1 MKKTLLVGALVLPLV
16 ALGTYFAFPRRPPP
30 AEQGLRSGT
39 FEPPREAPAFS
50 LDGSNGKKLSLRD
63 HLGKVVILG
72 FGYTF
77 CEEVCPVTLA
87 HLTEVYKKL
96 GSAARDVQVIYVT
109 VDPERD
115 SPERLR
121 RYLAAFHPSFL
132 GATGTPDDLAA
143 VQKAYGV
150 VAKQVVSRNPA
161 LPYAVDHSSSLYLVD
176 RQGKLL
182 GLVPFGTPAD
192 DIVHDLDLVLKMR
205 PSRVIPAG
213 AVTQDPHAPPGSVL
227 VNVNMIGFDPALI
240 EAKAGQPLKL
250 AFFRPN
256 EANCAREV
264 VFPDLGIRKELP
276 PGQIVVVDITP
287 PKSGPLGFECGM
299 KMLKGHLI
307 VR

>member
-1 MKKTLLVGALVLPLV
+1 MKKKLLVGALVLLLV
-16 ALGTYFAFPRRPPP
+16 ALGTYFALRETTR
-30 AEQGLRSGT
+30 AEQGLRCGT
-39 FEPPREAPAFS
+39 FEPPREAPTFS

-63 HLGKVVILG
+63 HLGKVVILE
-72 FGYTF
+72 FGYTH
-77 CEEVCPVTLA
+77 CVEVCPVTLA

-96 GSAARDVQVIYVT
+96 GNAARDVQLIYVT

-121 RYLAAFHPSFL
+121 EHLAIYNPSFL
-132 GATGTPDDLAA
+132 GATGTPDEVQA
-143 VQKAYGV
+143 VLKAYGV

-161 LPYAVDHSSSLYLVD
+161 LGYGMDHSSSLYVID
-176 RQGKLL
+176 REGKLR
-182 GLVPFGTPAD
+182 GLVPFNTPVD
-192 DIVHDLDLVLKMR
+192 DIVHDLDLLLKAG
-205 PSRVIPAG
+205 PSRGTPAG
-213 AVTQDPHAPPGSVL
+213 AVTQGPYTPPGSVL
-227 VNVNMIGFDPALI
+227 VNVNMVGFDPSAI

-256 EANCAREV
+256 DANCAREV
-264 VFPDLGIRKELP
+264 VFPSLGIRKELP

-299 KMLKGHLI
+299 KMLKGQLI